1 MCGRYVSAHTAEE
14 LADYFTAEPVAG
26 ASLAPS
32 YNVAPTN
39 SVYSVLVGEGI
50 RRLDVM
56 RWGLIPSWAKDA
68 KVGGRMIN
76 ARSETLTER
85 NAYRGPFKKRR
96 CIIPADGFYE
106 WVSVSGQ
113 KGKQP
118 MHISRSDG
126 EPMAFAGL
134 WERWRP
140 PAETAASAET
150 AATAA
155 SAETAGLGAGSPAN
169 PDGEPA
175 KEVRSVSIITGQA
188 NERIAKV
195 HDRMPV
201 ILPPAAWEEWLD
213 PTQQDTGSLSR
224 LLVPAPSELFQIQ
237 RVSTEVNNPRN
248 KSEHLIR
255 PI

>member
-14 LADYFTAEPVAG
+14 LADYFTAEPAAG

-39 SVYSVLVGEGI
+39 SVYSVLVEEGI

-76 ARSETLTER
+76 ARSETLPER
-85 NAYRGPFKKRR
+85 SAYRGPFKKRR

-106 WVSVSGQ
+106 WVSVPGQ
-113 KGKQP
+113 KSKQP

-140 PAETAASAET
+140 PAETPELT
-150 AATAA
+150 
-155 SAETAGLGAGSPAN
+155 AGSPEN
-169 PDGEPA
+169 PAGEPA
-175 KEVRSVSIITGQA
+175 EEVRSVSIITGKA